1 MSRTTAFDYQ
11 ACPNL
16 PHMLFNRAE
25 IYKNRNFLWR
35 KTESGWHAT
44 TWAQTV
50 DQVKKMAAALRALG
64 LGPGDRVLLV
74 SENRPE
80 WLIADFAIMS
90 AGLITVPGYT
100 TNTAEDHAYLLEN
113 SGAKAAII
121 SSSILAEKVFAGAAK
136 VAYGNGKLTAIL
148 MDDPGNKGFPCH
160 TWAEALDIGTKN
172 PIDFD
177 SLLRAIGRQDT
188 ACLIY
193 TSGTG
198 GNPKGV
204 MLSHG
209 ALLHNARGAY
219 DLLLT
224 LGLQREV
231 FLSFLP
237 LSHAYEHSAGMIFPA
252 SIGAEIYYVES
263 ADKLSGYLT
272 EVRPTIMTAVP
283 RLYEMLYGKITASMK
298 RAGKFQV
305 WMFNKAVAYG
315 KRRYLNPDSFS
326 EFEKFIDKI
335 LDILV
340 RRKARAKFGGRLKA
354 LVSGGAPLNY
364 DIGLFFTALGL
375 NILQGYGQ
383 TETAP
388 IVSCNSPLN
397 NDIATVGRPVT
408 ATEVKIAS
416 DGEILVRGELTM
428 KGYWNNPDATAA
440 AMQDGWVHTGDIGEI
455 DAEGRIKITDRK
467 KDIIVLSGGDT
478 LSPQRIEGFLN
489 VEPEIAQSAVFGDKQ
504 SYVVAL
510 IVPDKEFF
518 KRLPTDQ
525 MRAAL
530 DAAVERVSKKLSITE
545 RVRRFAIISDGF
557 TIENGML
564 TPSMKIR
571 RHKIKQ
577 NYSNDITKLY
587 G

>member
-1 MSRTTAFDYQ
+1 MNRNQAFDYQ

-35 KTESGWHAT
+35 KTETGWHAT
-44 TWAQTV
+44 TWTQTV
-50 DQVKKMAAALRALG
+50 DQIKKLASALRALG

-113 SGAKAAII
+113 SGAKAVIVSNAT
-121 SSSILAEKVFAGAAK
+121 LAEKIFAGAAK
-136 VAYGNGKLTAIL
+136 VPYGNNKLIAVL
-148 MDDPGNKGFPCH
+148 MDDPGSKGFPGH
-160 TWAEALDIGTKN
+160 TWAEALDIGAKN

-188 ACLIY
+188 ACIIY

-237 LSHAYEHSAGMIFPA
+237 LSHAYEHSAGMIFPT

-263 ADKLSGYLT
+263 ADKLSSYLT

-298 RAGKFQV
+298 RAGKLQS

-326 EFEKFIDKI
+326 GFEKFIDKV
-335 LDILV
+335 LDALV

-354 LVSGGAPLNY
+354 MVSGGAPLNY

-408 ATEVKIAS
+408 ATEVKIAP

-455 DAEGRIKITDRK
+455 DAEGRIRITDRK

-518 KRLPTDQ
+518 RRLPPDQ

-530 DAAVERVSKKLSITE
+530 DAAVERASKKLSITE
-545 RVRRFAIISDGF
+545 RVRRFAIVSDGF

-577 NYSNDITKLY
+577 NYANDITKLY